1 MLSIRFY
8 ANTEWSVS
16 NEASGRLV
24 KAALRHGMMPA
35 HLEEWRHIADANWSS
50 RVSTAASQCI
60 HLPIQFNLERISL
73 GFC

>member
-35 HLEEWRHIADANWSS
+35 HLKEWRHIADAN
-50 RVSTAASQCI
+50 
-60 HLPIQFNLERISL
+60 
-73 GFC
+73 